1 MPSLPLE
8 ERQYRFIASTVD
20 NRVDEYRAWPANILK
35 LESEG
40 IGIYQDRT
48 GAILKRL
55 RRENK
60 VGKDSINLVNSDIP
74 FVTRPED
81 TSANPTDEVISSTEQ
96 LLEFFKNS
104 SDFAE
109 LAAYVAFCKVYDEIG
124 DHITAMNVLPK
135 GERPH
140 HLNGVT
146 NELDGFMQMGNEY
159 IPVEV
164 YNGGDY
170 LSKETFGDLSDKYKQ
185 LRDYSSD
192 QEPMSNPILVNRRAD
207 TEFKKQTRKKF
218 NGMVI
223 DTDVILGCEENHSN
237 LTDTLD
243 LFNLNEIVHLL
254 PPVETASGRE
264 LTGEDYNDLV
274 TNDPGAIRP
283 PSKMAEAAEDLPDEY
298 LKRVRGGVQLFYVNT
313 FYRSAA
319 GRTER
324 EASLVLQAIYNL
336 LLREGGKPRQ
346 VALDEGWDEFTDS
359 YRQVKSVEGR
369 KSMIMDQA
377 GEYITQLLD
386 ERILTSRN
394 SEIHAR
400 KATHPQQTFTF

>member
-1 MPSLPLE
+1 MANIPLE
-8 ERQYRFIASTVD
+8 ERQYRVIASAVD
-20 NRVDEYRAWPANILK
+20 NRVDEYQAWPANVLK

-40 IGIYQDRT
+40 MEIYQDRT

-55 RRENK
+55 LREDR
-60 VGKDSINLVNSDIP
+60 VGKDSLNLVNSNIP
-74 FVTRPED
+74 FVTRPGD
-81 TSANPTDEVISSTEQ
+81 SSANPTDEVISSTEQ
-96 LLEFFKNS
+96 LLEFFKSS

-124 DHITAMNVLPK
+124 SHITAMNVLPK

-146 NELDGFMQMGNEY
+146 NELDAFMQMGDEY

-170 LSKETFGDLSDKYKQ
+170 LSKRSFGELSDKYKQ
-185 LRDYSSD
+185 LQDYSND
-192 QEPMSNPILVNRRAD
+192 EEPVSNPILVNRRAD
-207 TEFKKQTRKKF
+207 TEFKKETRKEF
-218 NGMVI
+218 NGIVV
-223 DTDVILGCEENHSN
+223 DTDVILGCEEDHPN

-254 PPVETASGRE
+254 PPLETASGRE
-264 LTGEDYNDLV
+264 LTGEDYDDLV
-274 TNDPGAIRP
+274 TNDPGEIRP

-313 FYRSAA
+313 FYRSAT

-359 YRQVKSVEGR
+359 YRQVKSVRGR
-369 KSMIMDQA
+369 KNMIMEQA

-386 ERILTSRN
+386 ERILTERN
-394 SEIHAR
+394 NEVHAR